1 MADLVAAVEHA
12 EQYGNANPYWGWS
25 SEVRQEYREFHAAKH
40 AATHTNTAKQRA
52 PVPEPTAEEE
62 STVQS
67 DDEASTE
74 QVAEDEQQG
83 EDDTAE
89 ARTEVEPTVAAAQP
103 KRQRSAKQQ
112 RYQDY
117 LSIARDELKK
127 ENPSRKTIPHGE
139 CHAKCKELLT
149 EDGWI

>member
-25 SEVRQEYREFHAAKH
+25 SEVRREYREFHAAKN
-40 AATHTNTAKQRA
+40 AKSDTVKQRT
-52 PVPEPTAEEE
+52 PVPEPTEEGE

-67 DDEASTE
+67 DEEVGTE
-74 QVAEDEQQG
+74 LAAEDEHG
-83 EDDTAE
+83 EDDAVE
-89 ARTEVEPTVAAAQP
+89 VRTEVEPAAAAQP

-117 LSIARDELKK
+117 LSIARDELKR
-127 ENPSRKTIPHGE
+127 EDPSRKTIPHGE

>member
-12 EQYGNANPYWGWS
+12 EQYGNANPYWGWP
-25 SEVRQEYREFHAAKH
+25 SEVRREYREFHAAKN
-40 AATHTNTAKQRA
+40 AKSDMVKQRV
-52 PVPEPTAEEE
+52 PVPEPTEEGE
-62 STVQS
+62 STIQS
-67 DDEASTE
+67 GDEVGTE
-74 QVAEDEQQG
+74 QVGEDQHG
-83 EDDTAE
+83 EDDAVE
-89 ARTEVEPTVAAAQP
+89 VRPEVEPAAAAQP

-127 ENPSRKTIPHGE
+127 QDPSRKTIPHGE

>member
-52 PVPEPTAEEE
+52 PVPAPTAEEE

-74 QVAEDEQQG
+74 QVAEDEG

-89 ARTEVEPTVAAAQP
+89 SPTVAAAQP

-127 ENPSRKTIPHGE
+127 LDPSRKTIPHGE
-139 CHAKCKELLT
+139 CHTKCKELLT

>member
-12 EQYGNANPYWGWS
+12 ETHGSVNPYWSWDADT
-25 SEVRQEYREFHAAKH
+25 RREYREFHSAKH
-40 AATHTNTAKQRA
+40 AATHTNTTKQRA
-52 PVPEPTAEEE
+52 PVPEATQEEEE

-67 DDEASTE
+67 DDEVGTE
-74 QVAEDEQQG
+74 LVAEDKQQG
-83 EDDTAE
+83 EDDAAE
-89 ARTEVEPTVAAAQP
+89 VRTEVEPAAAAQP

-127 ENPSRKTIPHGE
+127 QDPSRKTIPHGE

>member
-12 EQYGNANPYWGWS
+12 ETHGSVNPYWSWDADT
-25 SEVRQEYREFHAAKH
+25 RREYREFHSAKH

-52 PVPEPTAEEE
+52 PVPAPIAEEE

-67 DDEASTE
+67 DDEVGTE
-74 QVAEDEQQG
+74 LVAKDKG
-83 EDDTAE
+83 EDDAAE
-89 ARTEVEPTVAAAQP
+89 VRTEVEPAAEAQP

-117 LSIARDELKK
+117 LFIARDELKK

-139 CHAKCKELLT
+139 CHTKCKELLT

>member
-40 AATHTNTAKQRA
+40 AAAKQRA
-52 PVPEPTAEEE
+52 PVPEPTVEEE

-67 DDEASTE
+67 DDEVGTE
-74 QVAEDEQQG
+74 LAAEDEQQG
-83 EDDTAE
+83 EDDSAE

-127 ENPSRKTIPHGE
+127 ENPSRKTIPPGE